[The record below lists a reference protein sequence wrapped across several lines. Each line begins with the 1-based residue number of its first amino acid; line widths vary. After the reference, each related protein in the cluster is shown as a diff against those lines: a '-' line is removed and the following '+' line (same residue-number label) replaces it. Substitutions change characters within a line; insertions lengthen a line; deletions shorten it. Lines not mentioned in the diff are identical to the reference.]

1 VQNIK
6 IKKIAIIGAG
16 WFGCH
21 IANELKKE
29 KYKITIFEREDDIF
43 KNGSGN
49 NTNRLHLGYHYPRS
63 KVTRK
68 MSFDGYQ
75 KFINT
80 YPRFSKPLKKNIYAI
95 AKDKSNMMTSKTFEN
110 SIKQSKLKLSNI
122 SLNNIDLINITKA
135 YNTNERQIDH
145 KKAKNFF
152 KKKLKQNLLFKKNIK
167 VIKEI
172 NKKFIIDNKTF
183 DYVVNCTWQQSFKS
197 NDFDLTYEHCL
208 ISLFKSKNKKH
219 FSYTIMDGPFYTL
232 LEWSK
237 NVFALYSVKQSRV
250 LTSKNLQKV
259 KKSYN
264 TFSIRKEHKVKI
276 KIEDGFLKFY
286 PNFKKNFTFIKNL
299 KSIRTIIKN
308 KKDARI
314 CVVKNNNNFI
324 NILSGKIDHIFY
336 AYEQV
341 LKYIKKNNN

>member
-1 VQNIK
+1 MRNSKV
-6 IKKIAIIGAG
+6 KKIAIIGAG

-21 IANELKKE
+21 IATELKKE
-29 KYKITIFEREDDIF
+29 KYKITIFEKEEDIF

-63 KVTRK
+63 KITRK
-68 MSFDGYQ
+68 MSYDGYQ

-80 YPRFSKPLKKNIYAI
+80 YPMFSKPLKKNIYAI
-95 AKDKSNMMTSKTFEN
+95 AKDKSNMMTSKKFEN

-152 KKKLKQNLLFKKNIK
+152 KKKLKQNLLLKKDIK
-167 VIKEI
+167 IIKEI
-172 NKKFIIDNKTF
+172 NKKYVIDNKTF
-183 DYVVNCTWQQSFKS
+183 DYVVNCSWQQSFKS

-232 LEWSK
+232 LQWSS
-237 NVFALYSVKQSRV
+237 NMFALYSVKDSRV
-250 LTSKNLQKV
+250 LISKDFKKINRSKKKISV
-259 KKSYN
+259 KDQ
-264 TFSIRKEHKVKI
+264 IKI
-276 KIEDGFLKFY
+276 KDKIINGFLKFY
-286 PNFKKNFTFIKNL
+286 PGFKKNFTFIENL
-299 KSIRTIIKN
+299 NSIRTIVKN
-308 KKDARI
+308 KKDARV
-314 CVVKNNNNFI
+314 CVVKNNRNFI

-336 AYEQV
+336 AYEEV
-341 LKYIKKNNN
+341 LKCIKTY